1 VPILPSP
8 AARYRVPV
16 HLRTATPD
24 EAPAILALRTA
35 AERWLADRGIE
46 QWHPGEITLAGVT
59 SQARAGEWHL
69 ASDNGV
75 ACATLRL
82 LWSDPLWTGIGT
94 QRPAVYVHGLVIDR
108 AYAGQGLGARLLDW
122 AADQGRRA
130 GAEVLRLDCVEINP
144 ALRSYYARLGFR
156 QVGRR
161 DFDGPWHSAALLE
174 RDIAID
180 LKSG

>member
-1 VPILPSP
+1 MPILPSP

-46 QWHPGEITLAGVT
+46 QWHPGEITLAGAT
-59 SQARAGEWHL
+59 SQARDGEWHL

-122 AADQGRRA
+122 ATEQGRQA

-144 ALRSYYARLGFR
+144 ALRSYYARIGFR
-156 QVGRR
+156 EVGRR
-161 DFDGPWHSAALLE
+161 DFDGPWHSAVLLE
-174 RDIAID
+174 REID
-180 LKSG
+180 T